1 MEEFKRAAAER
12 AVSGYVES
20 GMVVGLGTGST
31 ASWAVRRIGQLLAL
45 GKLRGVR
52 GISTSEATAA
62 LARKVRVPLTSLSVH
77 VPDVVLDGADE
88 IDPSLNLIKG
98 LGGALLREKI
108 VAASGGGLVVI
119 ADNSKRVFSLG
130 KGVLPVEVEP
140 FGCEATRRALRV
152 LGCEER
158 LRTTGEQPFVTDGGH
173 YIVDCHFG
181 SIPNPAPLE
190 IEIKSIPGVIETGLF
205 VGLTRAI
212 VVGHETGVKVKE
224 A

>member
-1 MEEFKRAAAER
+1 MEEIKRAAAER
-12 AVSGYVES
+12 AVGEYVRS

-31 ASWAVRRIGQLLAL
+31 ASWAVRRIGELLAS
-45 GKLRGVR
+45 GELRDVN
-52 GISTSEATAA
+52 GIPTSEETSA
-62 LARKVRVPLTSLSVH
+62 LAGQAGIPLRDLSSGA
-77 VPDVVLDGADE
+77 PEVVLDGADE